1 MEQRV
6 NFFKT
11 SPETMKHMNS
21 LEQRIVSS
29 GFELSLIELI
39 KLRVSQVNGCAYCID
54 MHSAAARKLGESER
68 RLSVLSVW
76 EDTPFFTVR
85 ERAALQW
92 AELITLISESHI
104 TEEKWKYISGIFTE
118 AEIVDL
124 TFIVT
129 TTNAWNRFAIAF
141 KKLPI

>member
-6 NFFKT
+6 NFFKAN
-11 SPETMKHMNS
+11 PETMKHMNS
-21 LEQRIVSS
+21 LEQRVVSS
-29 GFELSLIELI
+29 GFELSLIELV
-39 KLRVSQVNGCAYCID
+39 KLRVSQINGCAYCID

-76 EDTPFFTVR
+76 KDTPFFTER

-92 AELITLISESHI
+92 AELVTLISESHV
-104 TEEKWKYISGIFTE
+104 TEERWNDISSYFTE

-124 TFIVT
+124 TFIIT

-141 KKLPI
+141 RKLPN

>member
-11 SPETMKHMNS
+11 NPETMKSMSS
-21 LEQRIVSS
+21 LEQSVVSS

-39 KLRVSQVNGCAYCID
+39 KLRVSQINGCSYCID
-54 MHSAAARKLGESER
+54 IHSDAARKLGESER

-76 EDTPFFTVR
+76 KDTPFFTER

-104 TEEKWKYISGIFTE
+104 TEERWKNISGFFTE
-118 AEIVDL
+118 AEVVDL

-129 TTNAWNRFAIAF
+129 TINAWNRFAIAF
-141 KKLPI
+141 KKLPT